1 MAVRTVV
8 VASALLS
15 ALGAMCG
22 AQPVLIT
29 SPQTINPGDGTVI
42 PTAGGAPIP
51 LATAQI
57 TVRGTT
63 LTINGRH
70 SIDSLR
76 LEADPSSRKPA
87 VVTHDA
93 NFSFDYSGGAQTDVV
108 NGLHLIVTNDVIIDP
123 LSSIDVTAKGFP
135 STQGPGA
142 GANAPGNGG
151 ANCAASGGGHGG
163 AGGAA
168 SIATY
173 GSVAG
178 GATYGSATAP
188 TTFGSG
194 GGAAC
199 GGGGSGGGAVRIQT
213 PGRVIIDGK
222 INANGMAPPTD
233 GYPGGGGAGGSVWIQ
248 AGLLGGRGFVNAAGG
263 NVSYDQFDTFIGP
276 SGPGQRAS
284 GAGGGGRVRLEACI
298 SMLYT
303 WNAARGE
310 NVSIGFSGGF
320 SGRGSTAGF
329 QASGTLS
336 TAVTTSGVV
345 LRSDRH
351 TCAGESVTMT
361 AATSLPVG
369 ASVQWLRDGVPLAD
383 SSKVSGS
390 SSSALT
396 LTDLQSGDAGLY
408 EPRFTTNC
416 GTFVAPGTR
425 LSVGVPMI
433 TRLSSAT
440 LPVPLVDA
448 SVAYDRKREKIVV
461 VGGWTAD
468 STPSNQT
475 WEFDGTT
482 WTLASIPPFPTQTAA
497 GVLVYDEFRE
507 VLVHIGGK
515 GTSGIYEWDG
525 SAAGWVLRQ
534 FVPVQYAGTMSSN
547 LAWFNPSAA
556 YDPVRRVTIIHG
568 GFLDYAGRT
577 GPRTDS
583 YGWDFMWEWDGTTLK
598 SISYGLN
605 QAAAPTNAPEGRSGA
620 RMVFDR
626 ARGQLLL
633 FGGMTDEGSS
643 NDLWSWDGTIWT
655 RLSSEG
661 IESRWLHAMVY
672 DEARERTVVWSG
684 AEGTTRS
691 TGDIRE
697 WDGARWSDVLTGSSP
712 LVGGSAAAVVYYPP
726 TRTIYRF
733 GGVFSGGGQSQI
745 TTYAPGNAW
754 IKTSPVTFSG
764 CDNGSSQLTINIAP
778 QAGVS
783 YQWYRN
789 GLPVADGPG
798 GAASGGGTVS
808 NASGIA
814 PLSGVVTLQISGAN
828 ANDLGNYFV
837 LLSTSCGSVSTTPA
851 SLTLQSC
858 CPADLNGDQQVDDA
872 DFVVFA
878 AAYNIL
884 DCTDPSMP
892 VGCPAD
898 LNIDGFVDDA
908 DFVIFATAYNELL
921 CP

>member
-1 MAVRTVV
+1 MVVRSVIFL
-8 VASALLS
+8 AMLFSE
-15 ALGAMCG
+15 LGAMCA
-22 AQPVLIT
+22 AQPVLVT
-29 SPQTINPGDGTVI
+29 TPQTINPGAITI
-42 PTAGGAPIP
+42 SPTAGGAPVP

-70 SIDSLR
+70 TLESLR
-76 LEADPSSRKPA
+76 LENDPGTNKSA
-87 VVTHDA
+87 IVTHDA

-123 LSSIDVTAKGFP
+123 LSSIDVSGKGYP

-168 SIATY
+168 AIATY

-199 GGGGSGGGAVRIQT
+199 GGGGAGGGAVRIQT
-213 PGRVIIDGK
+213 PGRVIVEGK
-222 INANGMAPPTD
+222 INANGTAPPTD

-276 SGPGQRAS
+276 SGPGQRTS
-284 GAGGGGRVRLEACI
+284 GAGGGGRVRLEACV
-298 SMLYT
+298 STLYART
-303 WNAARGE
+303 AARGE
-310 NVSIGFSGGF
+310 NFYAGFSGGF
-320 SGRGSTAGF
+320 SVRGSSAGF

-336 TAVTTSGVV
+336 TSSTISAIV
-345 LRSDRH
+345 LRGDRQACSGDSL
-351 TCAGESVTMT
+351 TLN
-361 AATSLPVG
+361 AATSLPAD
-369 ASVQWLRDGVPLAD
+369 ASVQWLRDGLLLAD
-383 SSKVSGS
+383 STKVSGS
-390 SSSALT
+390 SSNTLT
-396 LTDLQSGDAGLY
+396 LSDLQSDDAGRY
-408 EPRFTTNC
+408 EPRFTTAC

-425 LSVGVPMI
+425 LSIGVPMI
-433 TRLSSAT
+433 ARLSSAS

-448 SVAYDRKREKIVV
+448 AAAYDRKRQKIVV

-468 STPSNQT
+468 STASNQT

-482 WTLASIPPFPTQTAA
+482 WTLAPIPPFPAQTAA

-515 GTSGIYEWDG
+515 GTAGLFEWDG
-525 SAAGWVLRQ
+525 SATGWVLRQ
-534 FVPVQYAGTMSSN
+534 FVPVEYAGGMNGS

-556 YDPVRRVTIIHG
+556 YDPVRRVTVIHG

-577 GPRTDS
+577 GPRTDY
-583 YGWDFMWEWDGTTLK
+583 YGWDFMWEWDGTTLT
-598 SISYGLN
+598 SISYGIN

-626 ARGQLLL
+626 ARGQMLL
-633 FGGMTDEGSS
+633 FGGMTDEGTS
-643 NDLWSWDGTIWT
+643 NDLWSWDGTTWAL
-655 RLSSEG
+655 LSAEG
-661 IESRWLHAMVY
+661 IEPRWLHGMVY

-684 AEGTTRS
+684 ADGATRP
-691 TGDIRE
+691 TLDIRE
-697 WDGARWSDVLTGSSP
+697 WDGSRWSSVLTRSAI
-712 LVGGSAAAVVYYPP
+712 VGGNAAAVVYFPP
-726 TRTIYRF
+726 NRTIYRF
-733 GGVFSGGGQSQI
+733 GGAFDGGGQSQL
-745 TTYAPGNAW
+745 TTYSPGSAW
-754 IKTSPVTFSG
+754 IKTSPVIFSG
-764 CDNGSSQLTINIAP
+764 CTNGSSQLTISIAP
-778 QAGVS
+778 QADVS

-789 GLPVADGPG
+789 GLPVANGPG
-798 GAASGGGTVS
+798 GASSGGGAVL
-808 NASGIA
+808 NASGLA
-814 PLSGVVTLQISGAN
+814 PLSGIVTLQISGAN
-828 ANDLGNYFV
+828 ANDLGDYFV
-837 LLSTSCGSVSTTPA
+837 LLSTSCGSVGSPPA
-851 SLTLQSC
+851 PLTLQSC

-872 DFVVFA
+872 DFVIFA
-878 AAYNIL
+878 VAYNTL
-884 DCTDPSMP
+884 DCADPAMP
-892 VGCPAD
+892 AGCPAD

-908 DFVIFATAYNELL
+908 DFGVFVAAYNDLI